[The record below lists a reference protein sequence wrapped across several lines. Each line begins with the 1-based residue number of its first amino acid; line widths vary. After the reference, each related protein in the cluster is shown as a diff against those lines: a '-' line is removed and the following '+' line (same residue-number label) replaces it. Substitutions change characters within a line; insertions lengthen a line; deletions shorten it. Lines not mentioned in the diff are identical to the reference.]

1 MDFSQFCVKKEKK
14 RKRKINEEGQLRQ
27 SITFMTDLITDKRG
41 GRQLSAGEPGR
52 QKRRF

>member
-1 MDFSQFCVKKEKK
+1 MDFSQFCVKKRKK
-14 RKRKINEEGQLRQ
+14 KKEINEEGQLRQ